1 LSEREIFELQAPET
15 RYDLWMPSPR
25 PHHLSAP
32 PAPVDS
38 LVYLGEDLATRG
50 NWKGVYGSEG
60 GWFYGDLVAWPA
72 YATHSFGANDTFFL
86 NGTTYDIN
94 DSTRFQFPQSS
105 KNTTY
110 RTASSVYNYPQFY
123 VTLNLSFTDGNAHI
137 VSLYTYEVALT
148 RVEYVRAFDSAGNLL
163 HTTRTFSTPEMYTG
177 IYNVYRVTGTIRFE
191 IVRYSGENATLG
203 CVFFDPPT
211 ALLPPPVSTTARRRR
226 ADLVASRSM
235 SSSYY

>member
-1 LSEREIFELQAPET
+1 
-15 RYDLWMPSPR
+15 
-25 PHHLSAP
+25 
-32 PAPVDS
+32 
-38 LVYLGEDLATRG
+38 
-50 NWKGVYGSEG
+50 
-60 GWFYGDLVAWPA
+60 
-72 YATHSFGANDTFFL
+72 
-86 NGTTYDIN
+86 
-94 DSTRFQFPQSS
+94 
-105 KNTTY
+105 
-110 RTASSVYNYPQFY
+110 
-123 VTLNLSFTDGNAHI
+123 LNLSFTDGNAHI

-235 SSSYY
+235 SNSYY